1 MNFWK
6 ENWIPCNGQLI
17 VDGPLKN
24 LYAPD
29 LNNARRFLRGGPKE
43 AAGSYQDQDTN
54 MSKLGGKY
62 LDRCINRVTK
72 RVL

>member
-1 MNFWK
+1 M
-6 ENWIPCNGQLI
+6 
-17 VDGPLKN
+17 DG

-29 LNNARRFLRGGPKE
+29 LNYIRRLLRGGPKE

-62 LDRCINRVTK
+62 LDRCITTVTK